1 MKSIW
6 MNTNLFDNELQILFS
21 QILFFGLV
29 LYYLRFV
36 INNNFWN
43 EEIEVL

>member
-1 MKSIW
+1 
-6 MNTNLFDNELQILFS
+6 MNTNLFDNELQIPFS

-36 INNNFWN
+36 ITKITIF
-43 EEIEVL
+43 EMKK